1 MDKQYEE
8 LLTNRNYVIE
18 EPGKALSEDEK
29 EILAVLEA
37 SQPKIYIVGTG
48 GSGCNTVNRMAQ
60 IGIKGAYTVAMNT
73 DAQHLLRIKADKRLL
88 LGKKKTKGLGA
99 GSNPAIGE
107 AAAQESQEE
116 IKQILANAD
125 LVFITGGMGGGTG
138 TGSAHVISKIAKDIG
153 AVAIGVVTLPFYSEG
168 PRRMQ
173 NAADGLGKL
182 QRNAD
187 TVISIPND
195 KLLQFV
201 PDLPLNAAF
210 KVADSILV
218 NSVKGITELITK
230 PGLVNLDFA
239 DMRTILEH
247 GGDAVIGL
255 GEVNNDETKDRLL
268 IAAEK
273 ALTSPLLDIDV
284 RTADRALVNITG
296 GSSMTLG
303 EAEAAVNAIAS
314 RVSKDAH
321 IIWGATIDD
330 TMEKG
335 GVRILAV
342 LAGIKHK
349 SEPGQQTEANIDLDF
364 V

>member
-1 MDKQYEE
+1 MADANFNTIRDTLVQ
-8 LLTNRNYVIE
+8 
-18 EPGKALSEDEK
+18 EPGRALTEEEK

-37 SQPKIYIVGTG
+37 SQPKIAVVGTG
-48 GSGCNTVNRMAQ
+48 GSGCNTINRMSQ
-60 IGIKGAYTVAMNT
+60 VGIKGAQLIAMNT
-73 DAQHLLRIKADKRLL
+73 DAQHLLRVKADKRLI

-116 IKQILANAD
+116 VKQMLNGSD

-138 TGSAHVISKIAKDIG
+138 TGSAHIIAKAAKDSG
-153 AVAIGVVTLPFYSEG
+153 ALCIGVVTLPFYSEG
-168 PRRMQ
+168 PKRMA
-173 NAADGLGKL
+173 NAMDGLAKL
-182 QRNAD
+182 QRVAD
-187 TVISIPND
+187 TTIAIPND
-195 KLLQFV
+195 KLLMFV
-201 PDLPLNAAF
+201 PDLPINAAF
-210 KVADSILV
+210 KVADSVLA

-255 GEVNNDETKDRLL
+255 GEVSNDETKDR
-268 IAAEK
+268 IIAAAEK
-273 ALTSPLLDIDV
+273 ALNSPLLDVDI
-284 RTADRALVNITG
+284 RSADRALINITG

-303 EAEAAVNAIAS
+303 EAEAGVNSIATKI
-314 RVSKDAH
+314 SKEAH

-330 TMEKG
+330 TMDKG
-335 GVRILAV
+335 GIRVLAV
-342 LAGIKHK
+342 LAGIKRK
-349 SEPGQQTEANIDLDF
+349 DAFGEQQEEQLDLDF

>member
-1 MDKQYEE
+1 MDKTYEDI
-8 LLTNRNYVIE
+8 LANKNYVIE
-18 EPGKALSEDEK
+18 EPGKQLTDDEK

-37 SQPKIYIVGTG
+37 SHPKIYVIGAG
-48 GSGCNTVNRMAQ
+48 GSGCNTINRMMQ
-60 IGIKGAYTVAMNT
+60 IGIKGATLVAMNT
-73 DAQHLLRIKADKRLL
+73 DAQHLLRIKAEKKLL

-116 IKQILANAD
+116 IKQLLSNAD
-125 LVFITGGMGGGTG
+125 LVFVTGGMGGGTG
-138 TGSAHVISKIAKDIG
+138 TGSAHVIAKIAKDVG
-153 AVAIGVVTLPFYSEG
+153 ALCVGVVTLPFYSEG
-168 PRRMQ
+168 PKRMH
-173 NAADGLGKL
+173 NAIDGLEKL
-182 QRNAD
+182 QRSAD
-187 TVISIPND
+187 TVIAISND

-210 KVADSILV
+210 KVADSILT
-218 NSVKGITELITK
+218 NAVKGIAELITK

-247 GGDAVIGL
+247 SGDAVIGL
-255 GEVNNDETKDRLL
+255 GEVSNDETKDRLIL
-268 IAAEK
+268 AAEK
-273 ALTSPLLDIDV
+273 ALTSPLLDVDI
-284 RTADRALVNITG
+284 RTADRALINITG

-314 RVSKDAH
+314 KISKDAH

-330 TMEKG
+330 SMEKG
-335 GVRILAV
+335 GVRVLTV
-342 LAGIKHK
+342 LAGIKHRDGGDAPA
-349 SEPGQQTEANIDLDF
+349 SIELDF